1 MAIEYRFDPE
11 VYIPAAVRYNYITI
25 QEARAEYSRLRSAAV
40 KRLQRLSQSEGRLY
54 SAYRMYGKE
63 GFAPLPKDAT
73 PAEVGRALADVYH
86 FLEMKTS
93 SLKEI
98 RSSQK
103 KALETL
109 NARGYTFLNKSN
121 IKEFGEFMEAARQQK
136 VISSNRGGSPTI
148 VELYETVKR
157 LNLPPEQIQRNFSE
171 WLRKKKQLEELPTP
185 KPGEKTSLDSVSARI
200 LIRETRKARESG
212 QIPKAQKTQKAGK
225 KKKGG

>member
-1 MAIEYRFDPE
+1 MAIRYRYDPE
-11 VYIPAAVRYNYITI
+11 VYIPAAVRYGYLELS
-25 QEARAEYSRLRSAAV
+25 EARAEYSRLRSAAV

-63 GFAPLPKDAT
+63 GFSPLPKDAT

-98 RSSQK
+98 RTSQK

-121 IKEFGEFMEAARQQK
+121 IREFGEFMESARQQK
-136 VISSNRGGSPTI
+136 VVSSNRGGSPVI
-148 VELYETVKR
+148 VELYETAKR
-157 LNLPPEQIQRNFSE
+157 LSLPPEKIQRNFSE
-171 WLRKKKQLEELPTP
+171 WLRKKKQLEEMPTP
-185 KPGEKTSLDSVSARI
+185 NPGEKTSLDSVSARI
-200 LIRETRKARESG
+200 LIREGRKTHESG
-212 QIPKAQKTQKAGK
+212 QAPKARKNQKASK

>member
-1 MAIEYRFDPE
+1 MAISYRYDPE
-11 VYIPAAVRYNYITI
+11 VYIPAAVRYNYLTI

-40 KRLQRLSQSEGRLY
+40 KRLQRLSRTEGRLY

-98 RSSQK
+98 RTSQK

-109 NARGYTFLNKSN
+109 NQRGYTFLDKSN
-121 IKEFGEFMEAARQQK
+121 IREFGEFMEAARQQK
-136 VISSNRGGSPTI
+136 VVSSNRGGSPVI
-148 VELYETVKR
+148 VELYETAKR
-157 LNLPPEQIQRNFSE
+157 LSIPPEQIQRNFSE

-200 LIRETRKARESG
+200 LIREGRGAHEQG
-212 QIPKAQKTQKAGK
+212 QAPKSRKTQKAGK

>member
-1 MAIEYRFDPE
+1 MAIDYRFDPE
-11 VYIPAAVRYNYITI
+11 VYIPAAVRYNYLTI
-25 QEARAEYSRLRSAAV
+25 KEARAEYSRLRSAAV
-40 KRLQRLSQSEGRLY
+40 KRLQRLSRTEGRLY

-93 SLKEI
+93 SINEI
-98 RSSQK
+98 RESQRR
-103 KALETL
+103 ALKTL
-109 NARGYTFLNKSN
+109 NDRGYTFLNKSN

-136 VISSNRGGSPTI
+136 VVSSNRGGSPLI
-148 VELYETVKR
+148 VEFYETVKR
-157 LNLPPEQIQRNFSE
+157 LNLPPEQIQRRFSE

-200 LIRETRKARESG
+200 LIREGRKAHESG
-212 QIPKAQKTQKAGK
+212 QSQKSRKTQKASK
-225 KKKGG
+225 KRKGG